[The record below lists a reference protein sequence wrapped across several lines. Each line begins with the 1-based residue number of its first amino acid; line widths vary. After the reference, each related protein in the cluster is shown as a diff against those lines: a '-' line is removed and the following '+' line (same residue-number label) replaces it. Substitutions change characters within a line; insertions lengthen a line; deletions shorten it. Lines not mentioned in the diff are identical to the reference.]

1 MGIMSTAHNYQFTFD
16 GDKVTSKIKRVV
28 SRVKWQPRGSVEQ
41 EAAMSITIRPATA
54 EDQRALARLAA
65 LDERPLPSGEV
76 LLAFVDGE
84 LRAAFGAPSGLA
96 VADPFE
102 PTADVVEL
110 LRLRS
115 EQETASRKRWAA

>member
-1 MGIMSTAHNYQFTFD
+1 
-16 GDKVTSKIKRVV
+16 
-28 SRVKWQPRGSVEQ
+28 
-41 EAAMSITIRPATA
+41 MSITIRPATA
-54 EDQRALARLAA
+54 EDTEALARLAA
-65 LDERPLPSGEV
+65 LDERPLPSGDV

-84 LRAAFGAPSGLA
+84 LRAAFAAPSAHA

-115 EQETASRKRWAA
+115 EQEAASSKRQAA